1 MSRIESA
8 FNLDTAV
15 EVIDYEIQE
24 NIRGWETLWI
34 SQPLIAI
41 CCNMYRK

>member
-15 EVIDYEIQE
+15 EVIDYEIPE

-34 SQPLIAI
+34 S
-41 CCNMYRK
+41 